1 MGKSKQN
8 TRRKGDKCSS
18 NEEYINSSVPLTRR
32 GPDSGLEHVGCNF
45 KVSDIISQTNSVLFE
60 EDTDIFQSLIL
71 VRSSED
77 NTEFKTVDLE
87 QNTEIKTVLCHMFQL
102 RSQ

>member
-45 KVSDIISQTNSVLFE
+45 KVSDSISQTNSVLFE
-60 EDTDIFQSLIL
+60 EDTGVFQNLIL
-71 VRSSED
+71 IRSSED
-77 NTEFKTVDLE
+77 NTEV
-87 QNTEIKTVLCHMFQL
+87 
-102 RSQ
+102 